1 MRLILRANDSSRRT
15 KVESTAVNVNDG
27 SCRRRRAVGSGGRV
41 RNKGEVETCSEEK
54 RGLI

>member
-27 SCRRRRAVGSGGRV
+27 SCRRRRAVGSGG
-41 RNKGEVETCSEEK
+41 
-54 RGLI
+54 